1 MNFNPFLSKLNPFK
15 KKKTRG
21 IQPASERQE
30 QVVAP
35 RALSGRFQVYGQP
48 SSQATY
54 EENIY
59 AYEQEEEQVGFS
71 YEEAYTAST
80 PTATP
85 RKPKKSLLQ
94 KRSSRSMLLL
104 IVIMLCYGLVL
115 LYSSSIANALIFQDS
130 TNHYIMRQVGF
141 TSFGI
146 VVMSFLAYVDVR
158 FFAKRKFV
166 FIGLMI
172 SFALLV
178 IVLIPGIGIVVG
190 GARRWLPLSPG
201 GRQRFQPSEITKIV
215 LIFYLAWHYSRLHK
229 RKMMQWREQLHKEQ
243 ELSREEVYEHEK
255 QMMLDK
261 DFSWEA
267 AWKQAREEI
276 IQPMIVVMS
285 SVALIMLQAHVSAA
299 IIITLVSLFIM
310 ASANLH
316 WRSWLIGAGVGM
328 VTLSILLSLMIIFSA
343 VFPNSNFTQRWLHV
357 SRRLTSFV
365 NAENSSADD
374 KRQTNQALI
383 AIGSGGLTGVGLGQ
397 SRQKYLYL
405 AENHNDYIFSI
416 ASEELG
422 MIGGLS
428 IIALFVAFLYIGV
441 RIASRCSTMFAQ
453 LIAAGCTALI
463 VIQAFF
469 SIGVNVNLLPAT
481 GISLP
486 LFSYGGTSNI
496 FFLTAVGII
505 LSISKHG
512 MIENLESE
520 ET

>member
-1 MNFNPFLSKLNPFK
+1 MNFLQSFSKDKRESGSFSDEAVSK
-15 KKKTRG
+15 VKKT
-21 IQPASERQE
+21 
-30 QVVAP
+30 
-35 RALSGRFQVYGQP
+35 
-48 SSQATY
+48 
-54 EENIY
+54 
-59 AYEQEEEQVGFS
+59 
-71 YEEAYTAST
+71 
-80 PTATP
+80 
-85 RKPKKSLLQ
+85 PKKSLLQ
-94 KRSSRSMLLL
+94 KRSSRSLLL
-104 IVIMLCYGLVL
+104 LVVIMLCYGLVL
-115 LYSSSIANALIFQDS
+115 LYSSSITNALIFQDS
-130 TNHYIMRQVGF
+130 TNHFIFRQVMFAGL
-141 TSFGI
+141 GI
-146 VVMSFLAYVDVR
+146 SVMFFLAYVDVR

-166 FIGLMI
+166 FIGLMV
-172 SFALLV
+172 SFFLLI
-178 IVLIPGIGIVVG
+178 IVLIPGIGVVVG

-201 GRQRFQPSEITKIV
+201 GAQRFQPSEITKIV

-229 RKMMQWREQLHKEQ
+229 RKMAAWRAQLHQER
-243 ELSREEVYEHEK
+243 ELSAEELYEREK
-255 QMMLDK
+255 QLMLDK

-276 IQPMIVVMS
+276 IHPMAVVMG

-310 ASANLH
+310 VSANLH
-316 WRSWLIGAGVGM
+316 WRSWMIGIGVGM
-328 VTLSILLSLMIIFSA
+328 VSLSILLSLMIIFSA
-343 VFPNSNFTQRWLHV
+343 IFPNSNFTQRWLHV
-357 SRRLTSFV
+357 SRRITSFID
-365 NAENSSADD
+365 AENSSADD

-422 MIGGLS
+422 LLGGLS
-428 IIALFVAFLYIGV
+428 IIGLFVAFLYIGV
-441 RIASRCSTMFAQ
+441 RIASRCKTMFAQ

-496 FFLTAVGII
+496 FFLMAVGII

-512 MIENLESE
+512 MIDHLESE